1 MVSLDKCIGNFN
13 TLDYPSSRIFVPHI
27 IQDVNAYNML
37 TRSKSSKN
45 IKNILQISVHVNLI
59 KENII

>member
-27 IQDVNAYNML
+27 QDVNAHNML
-37 TRSKSSKN
+37 TKSKSSKN
-45 IKNILQISVHVNLI
+45 IKNIPQITVHVNLI